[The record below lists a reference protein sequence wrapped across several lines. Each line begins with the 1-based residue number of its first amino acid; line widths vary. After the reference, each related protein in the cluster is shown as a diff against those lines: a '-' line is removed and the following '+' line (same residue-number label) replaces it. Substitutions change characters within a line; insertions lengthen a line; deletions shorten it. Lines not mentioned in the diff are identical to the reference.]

1 MANQYIN
8 DYEKSVVNYFNK
20 IKNYKS
26 FTLNEEKSL
35 WEDYK
40 NNNNFDS
47 RNKLFNANCKFVVN
61 VAKKFKGRGVSMSDL
76 IAEGNLGLLKAIDRY
91 NPEHNVKIF
100 SYGVW
105 WIKQAMM
112 EAIEKRNFIPSEELP
127 NENNYD
133 DDIFND
139 EDEQYNDDNEE
150 SLPEIFINEEN
161 DEASRTEEQQR
172 VITDAL
178 KRVSQRDANL
188 LLEYFGLNGKSKT
201 LEEIGLKYNLT
212 KERVRQ
218 INKKTL
224 KKMRAEML
232 NNSITMDIYKR

>member
-8 DYEKSVVNYFNK
+8 DYEKSVVNYFNE
-20 IKNYKS
+20 IKNYKPFS
-26 FTLNEEKSL
+26 LSEEMLL

-40 NNNNFDS
+40 NNNNITS
-47 RNKLFNANCKFVVN
+47 RDKLFKANCKFVVN
-61 VAKKFKGRGVSMSDL
+61 IAKKFKGRGVSMPDL

-91 NPEHNVKIF
+91 NPEYNVKIF

-127 NENNYD
+127 Q
-133 DDIFND
+133 
-139 EDEQYNDDNEE
+139 EQNDDNQFNDNDETYDYNE
-150 SLPEIFINEEN
+150 QSLPEVFITEDN
-161 DEASRTEEQQR
+161 DEYSRTEEQKR
-172 VITDAL
+172 IISDAL
-178 KRVSQRDANL
+178 KKVSKRDASL
-188 LLEYFGLNGKSKT
+188 LLEYYGLSGKPKT

-224 KKMRAEML
+224 KKMRTEML

>member
-1 MANQYIN
+1 MANQNIN
-8 DYEKSVVNYFNK
+8 DYEKSVANYFNE
-20 IKNYKS
+20 IKSYKPFS
-26 FTLNEEKSL
+26 LNEEKIL

-40 NNNNFDS
+40 KNNNIAS
-47 RNKLFNANCKFVVN
+47 RDKLFKANCKFVVN
-61 VAKKFKGRGVSMSDL
+61 VAKTFKGRGVSMYDL

-105 WIKQAMM
+105 WIRQAMM

-127 NENNYD
+127 EDKNND
-133 DDIFND
+133 G
-139 EDEQYNDDNEE
+139 DEQFNDDNEQ

-161 DEASRTEEQQR
+161 DEGSRTEEQQK
-172 VITDAL
+172 VIADAL
-178 KRVSQRDANL
+178 KKVSKRDASL
-188 LLEYFGLNGKSKT
+188 LLEYYGLIGKPKT
-201 LEEIGLKYNLT
+201 LEEIGVKYNLT

-224 KKMRAEML
+224 KKMRVEML

>member
-1 MANQYIN
+1 MANQYVN
-8 DYEKSVVNYFNK
+8 DYEKSVINYFNE

-26 FTLNEEKSL
+26 FSLNEEKTL

-40 NNNNFDS
+40 KNNNIAS
-47 RNKLFNANCKFVVN
+47 RDKLFKANCKFVVN
-61 VAKKFKGRGVSMSDL
+61 VAKAFKGRGVSLYDL

-127 NENNYD
+127 TDKE
-133 DDIFND
+133 I
-139 EDEQYNDDNEE
+139 DDNQFDECDG
-150 SLPEIFINEEN
+150 SLNDTDDVLPEIFINEEN
-161 DEASRTEEQQR
+161 DEASRTEEQQK
-172 VITDAL
+172 IINDAL
-178 KRVSQRDANL
+178 KKVSKRDASL
-188 LLEYFGLNGKSKT
+188 LLEYYGLNGKPKT

-224 KKMRAEML
+224 RKMRVEML